1 MFVKNLR
8 IILMINYLLFFHLV
22 FGFNG
27 ISGWYLPS
35 FLRFNDGIEDPP
47 VVMDDDSLGNL
58 SFLKFFEISNEERM
72 IIEHGQAAL
81 TTLEK
86 KQDCFKEATITL
98 KNGCRNINL
107 SNNDKMQYAIRL
119 TKCELAIANLAFPM
133 ECDDFDQDI
142 GKCIESISRIP
153 QFWTTY
159 SGYFRE
165 VSQMCF
171 AMRYSLE
178 RDLLE
183 EYNRNVTFKYH
194 HILKHLHEIMMTL
207 RKEEVNRLSQI
218 KQFLINLAKDV
229 NELEETTS
237 FNIGSLKGILSD
249 FQIITQSALS
259 QIIHLN
265 EELGKFVPNA
275 RIILDEINNANEQQ
289 LSTIKELTVTS
300 KDIIQVNF
308 EKLGQIYQH
317 LQKIDAVA
325 RDILLS
331 QEQVYDNMED
341 VKNKHG
347 ELLDQLQ
354 EAKNNLQNLL
364 EISQNE
370 IQELTK
376 SLSDAKKIHQDF
388 MKILKPLSILIDFI
402 NWIYDGKP
410 FTNNVITNN
419 VIYVIPL
426 FAIIFWI
433 LFGKIVAISLTM
445 QILYRYI
452 TQYETFDERFIQ
464 SFVLVVTGGILTRIF
479 SNGFEDQV
487 ITKIFNII
495 RGFY

>member
-1 MFVKNLR
+1 MVAKKLK
-8 IILMINYLLFFHLV
+8 IILMINYLIFFRLVFGV
-22 FGFNG
+22 FGFN
-27 ISGWYLPS
+27 GWYLPS
-35 FLRFNDGIEDPP
+35 FLKFNEDSTFLLP
-47 VVMDDDSLGNL
+47 MDDVNNDDSLGNL

-72 IIEHGQAAL
+72 IIEHGQ
-81 TTLEK
+81 
-86 KQDCFKEATITL
+86 EATTTL
-98 KNGCRNINL
+98 KNGCKNVNL
-107 SNNDKMQYAIRL
+107 SNNDKIQYAIRL
-119 TKCELAIANLAFPM
+119 AKCELATANLAFPM
-133 ECDDFDQDI
+133 ECDDIDHDV

-218 KQFLINLAKDV
+218 KKFLTNMAKDV

-237 FNIGSLKGILSD
+237 FNMGSLKGILSD

-289 LSTIKELTVTS
+289 LSTIKELT
-300 KDIIQVNF
+300 
-308 EKLGQIYQH
+308 
-317 LQKIDAVA
+317 
-325 RDILLS
+325 
-331 QEQVYDNMED
+331 
-341 VKNKHG
+341 NKHD
-347 ELLDQLQ
+347 ELLNQLQ
-354 EAKNNLQNLL
+354 EAKENLQNLL
-364 EISQNE
+364 DISQNE

-388 MKILKPLSILIDFI
+388 MKFLKPLKVSIDFI
-402 NWIYDGKP
+402 NWIYGK
-410 FTNNVITNN
+410 
-419 VIYVIPL
+419 Y
-426 FAIIFWI
+426 
-433 LFGKIVAISLTM
+433 
-445 QILYRYI
+445 
-452 TQYETFDERFIQ
+452 
-464 SFVLVVTGGILTRIF
+464 
-479 SNGFEDQV
+479 
-487 ITKIFNII
+487 
-495 RGFY
+495 

>member
-1 MFVKNLR
+1 MVAKKLK
-8 IILMINYLLFFHLV
+8 IILMINYLIFFRLVFGV
-22 FGFNG
+22 FGFN
-27 ISGWYLPS
+27 GWYLPS
-35 FLRFNDGIEDPP
+35 FLKFNEDSTFLLP
-47 VVMDDDSLGNL
+47 MDDVNNDDSLGNL

-72 IIEHGQAAL
+72 IIEHGQASL
-81 TTLEK
+81 TILEK
-86 KQDCFKEATITL
+86 KHDCFKEATTTL
-98 KNGCRNINL
+98 KNGCKNVNL

-119 TKCELAIANLAFPM
+119 AKCELATANLAFPM
-133 ECDDFDQDI
+133 ECDDIDHDV

-218 KQFLINLAKDV
+218 KKFLTNMAKDV

-237 FNIGSLKGILSD
+237 FNMGSLKGILSD

-308 EKLGQIYQH
+308 EKLGQIYQ
-317 LQKIDAVA
+317 IDAVA

-341 VKNKHG
+341 VKNKHD
-347 ELLDQLQ
+347 ELLNQLQ
-354 EAKNNLQNLL
+354 EAKENLQNLL
-364 EISQNE
+364 DISQNE

-388 MKILKPLSILIDFI
+388 MKFLKPLKVSIDFI

-410 FTNNVITNN
+410 FTNNVI
-419 VIYVIPL
+419 YVIPL
-426 FAIIFWI
+426 FTLIFWI
-433 LFGKIVAISLTM
+433 LFGKMVAISLTM
-445 QILYRYI
+445 QLLYRYI
-452 TQYETFDERFIQ
+452 NQYETFDEQFIQ
-464 SFVLVVTGGILTRIF
+464 SFVLVMTGGILSRVF
-479 SNGFEDQV
+479 SNGFENQM
-487 ITKIFNII
+487 ITKILNII
-495 RGFY
+495 RRRY

>member
-1 MFVKNLR
+1 
-8 IILMINYLLFFHLV
+8 MINYLLFFHLV

-142 GKCIESISRIP
+142 GKCIEIP

-308 EKLGQIYQH
+308 EKLGQIYQ
-317 LQKIDAVA
+317 A
-325 RDILLS
+325 S
-331 QEQVYDNMED
+331 
-341 VKNKHG
+341 
-347 ELLDQLQ
+347 
-354 EAKNNLQNLL
+354 
-364 EISQNE
+364 
-370 IQELTK
+370 
-376 SLSDAKKIHQDF
+376 
-388 MKILKPLSILIDFI
+388 
-402 NWIYDGKP
+402 
-410 FTNNVITNN
+410 
-419 VIYVIPL
+419 
-426 FAIIFWI
+426 
-433 LFGKIVAISLTM
+433 
-445 QILYRYI
+445 
-452 TQYETFDERFIQ
+452 
-464 SFVLVVTGGILTRIF
+464 
-479 SNGFEDQV
+479 
-487 ITKIFNII
+487 
-495 RGFY
+495 

>member
-1 MFVKNLR
+1 MFAKKLK
-8 IILMINYLLFFHLV
+8 IILMINYLIFFRLVFGV

-27 ISGWYLPS
+27 WYLPK
-35 FLRFNDGIEDPP
+35 FLKFNEDSTFLLP
-47 VVMDDDSLGNL
+47 MDDVNNDDSLGNL

-72 IIEHGQAAL
+72 IIEHGQASL
-81 TTLEK
+81 TILEK
-86 KQDCFKEATITL
+86 KHDCFKEATTTL
-98 KNGCRNINL
+98 KNGCKNVNL

-119 TKCELAIANLAFPM
+119 AKCELATANLAFPM
-133 ECDDFDQDI
+133 ECDDFDHDV

-207 RKEEVNRLSQI
+207 RKEEVKRLSQI
-218 KQFLINLAKDV
+218 KKFLTNMAKDV

-237 FNIGSLKGILSD
+237 FNMGSLKGILSD

-275 RIILDEINNANEQQ
+275 RIIFDEINNANEQQ
-289 LSTIKELTVTS
+289 LSTIKELT
-300 KDIIQVNF
+300 
-308 EKLGQIYQH
+308 
-317 LQKIDAVA
+317 
-325 RDILLS
+325 
-331 QEQVYDNMED
+331 
-341 VKNKHG
+341 NKHD
-347 ELLDQLQ
+347 ELLNQLQ
-354 EAKNNLQNLL
+354 EAKENLQNLL
-364 EISQNE
+364 DISQNE

-388 MKILKPLSILIDFI
+388 MKFLKPLKVSIDFI

-410 FTNNVITNN
+410 FTNNVI
-419 VIYVIPL
+419 YVIPL
-426 FAIIFWI
+426 FTLIFWI
-433 LFGKIVAISLTM
+433 LFGKMVAISLTM
-445 QILYRYI
+445 QLLYRYI
-452 TQYETFDERFIQ
+452 NQYETFDEQFIQ
-464 SFVLVVTGGILTRIF
+464 SFVLLMTGGILSRVF
-479 SNGFEDQV
+479 SNGFENQM
-487 ITKIFNII
+487 ITKILNII
-495 RGFY
+495 RRRY